1 MRWIDH
7 HCHLPSDADAAAAL
21 VEEASVAEVARLV
34 DVGTDVASSQAARL
48 RAHTYG
54 AVWATAGVH
63 PHDATDVTAPDG
75 TVDLS
80 AIEALL
86 DDERVVAVGE
96 CGLDYYYEHSP
107 RDAQQ
112 AAFRAQ
118 LAVADARDLPVV
130 IHTRDAWDDTF
141 AILDEVRPRRAVLHC
156 FTGGPDEATRALE
169 LGLWLSFSGIATFG
183 SAGDVRAAAR
193 LCPLDRVLVETDSPY
208 LAPEGHRGRKNRPA
222 LVTAVGA
229 SVADTM
235 GVPVDELAAATWANA
250 TTFYRLP
257 DEG

>member
-7 HCHLPSDADAAAAL
+7 HCHLPADADAAAL
-21 VEEASVAEVARLV
+21 VEEAAAAGVARLV
-34 DVGTDVASSQAARL
+34 DVGTDVASSRAAL
-48 RAHTYG
+48 DRAHAFD

-63 PHDATDVTAPDG
+63 PHDAKDVVTAG
-75 TVDLS
+75 GAVDLS
-80 AIEALL
+80 AIDALL
-86 DDERVVAVGE
+86 ADERVVAVGE
-96 CGLDYYYEHSP
+96 CGLDYFYEHSP
-107 RDAQQ
+107 RDVQQ
-112 AAFRAQ
+112 AVFRAQ
-118 LAVADARDLPVV
+118 LAVAAARDLPVV

-141 AILDEVRPRRAVLHC
+141 AILDDVRPGRAVLHC
-156 FTGGPDEATRALE
+156 FTGGPDEAARALE

-183 SAGDVRAAAR
+183 SAGEVREAAR
-193 LCPLDRVLVETDSPY
+193 RCPLDRVLVETDSPY

-235 GVPVDELAAATWANA
+235 GVPVEDLAAATWANA
-250 TTFYRLP
+250 TAFYRLP